1 METSVTDQLLA
12 QRLKR
17 RRIDAVQKILNR
29 PTLPGDMRTYWMNV
43 LLSVQLDVS
52 VTPNLYET

>member
-1 METSVTDQLLA
+1 METSVTDQLSA

-43 LLSVQLDVS
+43 LIQLDVS
-52 VTPNLYET
+52 VMPNLYET

>member
-1 METSVTDQLLA
+1 METSVTDELSA

-43 LLSVQLDVS
+43 LIQLDVS
-52 VTPNLYET
+52 VMPNLYET